1 MELTNI
7 VRVQKN
13 KDYTVINNASIND
26 QRLSWKAKAI
36 HVFMLSKPDNWT
48 FYNEEIMKWA
58 TDGKDSFNS
67 GLKEL
72 KKYGYVKKER
82 RQGKDGK
89 FDWVTVV
96 YEVPQSQLLERP
108 EKPSMEN
115 PHMDNKNK
123 LNQGFDNKPNDQPYM
138 ENPSM
143 EKPCAEKPSMEK
155 PSVENPLTGKPS
167 MENPQLLSTYTPS
180 TDSLN
185 TNIQNTNTTNTITR
199 NLAVVESPQS
209 KANVFEFY
217 HRNGFGLT
225 INDIT
230 REKIVAWCD
239 DLSDELVVYAMQIA
253 MERNKVSWTYAEGI
267 LRKWAAKNVRT
278 IADVEAL
285 VAQFEAQKSQ
295 RNNSYSPNNKQEHV
309 PDWFFKQRGTSSVV
323 PREQPENAV
332 DFEAE
337 RQKMLRKLQR
347 S

>member
-13 KDYTVINNASIND
+13 KDYTIINNTSIND

-36 HVFMLSKPDNWT
+36 HVFMLSKPDDWT

-67 GLKEL
+67 GLREL

-96 YEVPQSQLLERP
+96 YEVPQTEQLEGH

-115 PHMDNKNK
+115 PPMDGESQIK
-123 LNQGFDNKPNDQPYM
+123 QGIDDKSTNKPYA

-143 EKPCAEKPSMEK
+143 GEPCAEK
-155 PSVENPLTGKPS
+155 PSVENPLTEKPS
-167 MENPQLLSTYTPS
+167 MENPQLLSTNTLS
-180 TDSLN
+180 TNTLNTDSLN
-185 TNIQNTNTTNTITR
+185 TNTTNTTTG

-209 KANVFEFY
+209 KANVFDFY

-230 REKIVAWCD
+230 REKIVAWCE

-253 MERNKVSWTYAEGI
+253 MERNKVSWNYAEGI
-267 LRKWAAKNVRT
+267 LRKWAAKNVKT

-285 VAQFEAQKSQ
+285 VAQFEAQKAQ
-295 RNNSYSPNNKQEHV
+295 RNNSYRPNNKQEHV
-309 PDWFFKQRGTSSVV
+309 PDWFIKQQTA
-323 PREQPENAV
+323 PPAPIEQQNIAI

-337 RQKMLRKLQR
+337 RQKILRKLQG
-347 S
+347 